1 MLIGGTS
8 CPFVAQKQN
17 KVPACLVARIAYI
30 PLPEIK
36 STPHSYHR
44 WTCHDCH
51 TSTMF
56 PLSMAISIER
66 IDLTAQVPI
75 HIPLNLA
82 CKQTDRCLVPRS
94 AKATKTHYET
104 RQSPLPSTRATDLAN
119 FQARKAPNYLPT
131 GPFARAFREAI
142 EPAPVE
148 DCTVGNA
155 SEGVTPWS

>member
-1 MLIGGTS
+1 MKITDVKHSLAIVMLIGGTS

-94 AKATKTHYET
+94 AKATKTHYGLFFHLLF
-104 RQSPLPSTRATDLAN
+104 SLLPPSLLSSR
-119 FQARKAPNYLPT
+119 
-131 GPFARAFREAI
+131 
-142 EPAPVE
+142 
-148 DCTVGNA
+148 
-155 SEGVTPWS
+155 